1 MDLDALISLIRRAGP
16 PAASPTANE
25 REAIF
30 HHATA
35 RLESGTARRRTG
47 PTGWTGT
54 WRRSASLA
62 VAVVVTVA
70 LGATA
75 AIVVTHLGGRARVKP
90 TGTTGPSKHHVNHK
104 HPGHPNPV
112 AVLDRTCAAAP
123 SDPQVVAY
131 VVRAFYTQP
140 SQPDQV
146 AAIDL
151 PSGRLA
157 WSRPLPDHLS
167 SIAALAVAPNGKTV
181 YAVASGSAQF
191 SQETEYLVALEAPTG
206 SARVLTSMRGPTP
219 YSGGLA
225 ISPDGHYAL
234 VAHTGSAA
242 IDLPGPSGDTVTEV
256 DLAHPSGTSTST
268 TTITIA
274 SKSPAGSGPWGVAFA
289 PSGIAY
295 VTSFDGLSKLNMTQ
309 RRVILTIRFP
319 QREPTPGSAFQVLP
333 GAIAVSPTGTLAL
346 VGNHGADLVSP
357 SPTVGVVSLADHR
370 YERSIKMWDSAT
382 DTSSIAFDC
391 TGSAAFAVTEYGIVR
406 VNPMTMTAQGMSEY
420 DAASLDLDTVASIPR
435 TQAIWVSNTTE
446 RHTVFMLLNPSSTK
460 AGPPIGSL
468 PGSITA
474 MALGITP
481 QK

>member
-1 MDLDALISLIRRAGP
+1 MDLDALISLIRRGGP

-191 SQETEYLVALEAPTG
+191 
-206 SARVLTSMRGPTP
+206 AR
-219 YSGGLA
+219 
-225 ISPDGHYAL
+225 DG
-234 VAHTGSAA
+234 VPRRSRST
-242 IDLPGPSGDTVTEV
+242 DRQRPGPDEHAWPHALLGRAG
-256 DLAHPSGTSTST
+256 DLAGRPLRPRRPYGKRRDRST
-268 TTITIA
+268 
-274 SKSPAGSGPWGVAFA
+274 
-289 PSGIAY
+289 
-295 VTSFDGLSKLNMTQ
+295 
-309 RRVILTIRFP
+309 R
-319 QREPTPGSAFQVLP
+319 
-333 GAIAVSPTGTLAL
+333 
-346 VGNHGADLVSP
+346 
-357 SPTVGVVSLADHR
+357 
-370 YERSIKMWDSAT
+370 
-382 DTSSIAFDC
+382 
-391 TGSAAFAVTEYGIVR
+391 
-406 VNPMTMTAQGMSEY
+406 
-420 DAASLDLDTVASIPR
+420 
-435 TQAIWVSNTTE
+435 
-446 RHTVFMLLNPSSTK
+446 
-460 AGPPIGSL
+460 
-468 PGSITA
+468 
-474 MALGITP
+474 ALG
-481 QK
+481 